1 MNETG
6 RFFIITGIEWEYGFI
21 AEEVT
26 EGVFNLESD
35 EVALEDPFSNIAAR
49 TIYKKEDVIEISKDV
64 YDKIMKLHIDS
75 AEEGWGDEET
85 YALEDIIKEITSA
98 C

>member
-6 RFFIITGIEWEYGFI
+6 RFFMITGIEWEYGFI
-21 AEEVT
+21 AEEVA

-35 EVALEDPFSNIAAR
+35 EVALEDPFANAVAR
-49 TIYKKEDVIEISKDV
+49 SIYKRKDVTEISKAV

-75 AEEGWGDEET
+75 AEEGWGDEEQD
-85 YALEDIIKEITSA
+85 ALEGIIKEVISA